1 MPNCFLVA
9 VSILAA
15 MSHAGPRSLD
25 SVAMTADLSGK
36 IALACSQSVSLPLL
50 TTPPKAPPPM
60 RPAARLQAAIDIVAD
75 IMKNHRPAATALMDW
90 GRNHRFAG
98 SGDRSAIGTLVYDAL
113 RSRGSSAHFMGSD
126 EPRALVLGGLRE
138 QGIFIS
144 DIAALCDGGQHAPAP
159 LTADESRRLEHAD
172 TEGSAPWVKG
182 NYPQWLHPSLE
193 RAFGARV
200 TSEARAMA
208 RRAPVDIRVNTL
220 KSNRAEV
227 LAALSQFGAS
237 ATAYSPIG
245 ARVPAP
251 GSAARQPHLESESAH
266 GKGWFEVQDEGSQIV
281 AALTGAKPGM
291 TVLDL
296 CAGAGGKTLALA
308 AAMENTG
315 KLCAY
320 DADKKQIR
328 PIFERL
334 TRSGASFVEVL
345 DGGDE
350 NALVARGPVFDIVL
364 ADAPCTGTGTWRR
377 RPDAKWRMK
386 PPHLAARIEE
396 QRKVLDT
403 AARLVKP
410 GGRLV
415 YVTCSVLPEENG
427 DQVDAFLKSHP
438 AFVRIPYADAWRASL
453 PGEPPV
459 SADGGTDGL
468 LLTPFSHGTDG
479 FHVSVLQHKG

>member
-1 MPNCFLVA
+1 
-9 VSILAA
+9 
-15 MSHAGPRSLD
+15 
-25 SVAMTADLSGK
+25 
-36 IALACSQSVSLPLL
+36 
-50 TTPPKAPPPM
+50 M
-60 RPAARLQAAIDIVAD
+60 RPAARLQAAIDIIAD
-75 IMKNHRPAATALMDW
+75 IMTHHRPAATALTDW

-126 EPRALVLGGLRE
+126 APRALVLGGLRE

-144 DIAALCDGGQHAPAP
+144 DIAALCDGGQHSPAP
-159 LTADESRRLEHAD
+159 LTADEARRLEHAD

-182 NYPQWLHPSLE
+182 NYPQWLHPMLE
-193 RAFGARV
+193 RAFGPQV
-200 TSEARAMA
+200 TTQARAMG

-220 KSNRAEV
+220 KSNRDDV
-227 LAALSQFGAS
+227 LTALSQFGAA
-237 ATAYSPIG
+237 ATPHSPVG

-251 GSAARQPHLESESAH
+251 GSAARQPHLESEASH
-266 GKGWFEVQDEGSQIV
+266 GKGYFEVQDEGSQI
-281 AALTGAKPGM
+281 ASAMAGAKPGM

-315 KLCAY
+315 TLKAY

-334 TRSGASFVEVL
+334 TRAGASCVDVM

-350 NALVARGPVFDIVL
+350 NALIALGPVFDVVFV
-364 ADAPCTGTGTWRR
+364 DAPCTGSGTWRR

-386 PPHLAARIEE
+386 PPHLAARQLE
-396 QRKVLDT
+396 QKKVLAT
-403 AARLVKP
+403 AAKLVKP
-410 GGRLV
+410 GGRIV
-415 YVTCSVLPEENG
+415 YVTCSVLPDENG
-427 DQVDAFLKSHP
+427 DQTAAFLAEHP
-438 AFVRIPYADAWRASL
+438 AFSQVPYADVWRTTL
-453 PGEPPV
+453 PGDPPV
-459 SADGGTDGL
+459 SADGGTGGL

-479 FHVSVLQHKG
+479 FFISVMQRVG